1 MDDRETKSMKI
12 QFCDLCNESVPEG
25 DFESGRA
32 VLRKGRVV
40 CATCDALMSGEE
52 EGQAAPVLVEQTVG
66 AGAAASP
73 APHHPTTPVRR
84 RRGRRSG
91 GGFIAFLALVVA
103 CGGSWFLWKEL
114 GALREVQRE
123 QGREFGDRLEE
134 TALGLDTSSRH
145 ARQRSAAL
153 ELRLREEYGSQLTNA
168 RQELATLRG
177 EVETAMGAQQALS
190 DELRKTMDELTE
202 SDLEVGERLDELVA
216 RTIKSREEFALLFDR
231 LVEAETAI
239 ASGAMAPP
247 PPVAVSPAAPE
258 WAGELAGL
266 SSENAGKRWNAVTAL
281 GDTGDPAVVPH
292 LVPLISDTDVF
303 VRMAV
308 ARVFGDLGAPEA
320 IDALIAALEDEEAV
334 VREAA
339 MVSLHAITG
348 RNFRFDPMASA
359 AVRAKKVK
367 EWRTWWEK
375 ARSEY
380 LGGA

>member
-1 MDDRETKSMKI
+1 MKI

-25 DFESGRA
+25 DFDAGKA
-32 VLRKGRVV
+32 VLRNGRVV

-52 EGQAAPVLVEQTVG
+52 EEGSPVLVEESIG
-66 AGAAASP
+66 AVATP
-73 APHHPTTPVRR
+73 APHHSTPVRR
-84 RRGRRSG
+84 RRARRSG

-103 CGGSWFLWKEL
+103 GGGSWFLWKEL
-114 GALREVQRE
+114 GRLREEQRE
-123 QGREFGDRLEE
+123 QHREVGNRLEGA
-134 TALGLDTSSRH
+134 ALDLDDAGRY

-153 ELRLREEYGSQLTNA
+153 ELRLREEYGSRLTTA
-168 RQELATLRG
+168 RQEVATMRTELER
-177 EVETAMGAQQALS
+177 AMGSQQTLA
-190 DELRKTMDELTE
+190 DELRKVMGELAE
-202 SDLEVGERLDELVA
+202 SDLEVGERLDELMA
-216 RTIKSREEFALLFDR
+216 RTIKSREEYALLDDR

-247 PPVAVSPAAPE
+247 PPVEVSPAAPG

-320 IDALIAALEDEEAV
+320 IDALISALEDEEAV

-359 AVRAKKVK
+359 AERAKKVK
-367 EWRTWWEK
+367 EWRRWWEK